1 MTLNLYFMKIVLV
14 GYMGAG
20 KTAIGKILAEK
31 MNLSFFDLDQLIENE
46 ENNTVATIFDKKGE
60 LYFRKLERKCL
71 ENFLQ
76 VQQNYILA
84 LGGGTPCY
92 FDNFKLYQADD
103 ITSIYLKANTITL
116 VTRLVSNLQNRPLL
130 QNLDKEALTEFVAKH
145 LFERNS
151 YYNQVTLIQPTDE
164 NSIQEI
170 SETLFNQLT

>member
-31 MNLSFFDLDQLIENE
+31 MNLPFFDLDQLIENE
-46 ENNTVATIFDKKGE
+46 EKNTIAAIFDKKGE

-103 ITSIYLKANTITL
+103 INSIYLKANLTTL
-116 VTRLVSNLQNRPLL
+116 VSRLYFNLQNRPLL
-130 QNLDKEALTEFVAKH
+130 QNFDKEALTEFVAKH

-151 YYNQVTLIQPTDE
+151 YYNQVTLVQPTDE

-170 SETLFNQLT
+170 SEILFNQLT

>member
-14 GYMGAG
+14 GYMGVG
-20 KTAIGKILAEK
+20 KTAIGRILAEK
-31 MNLSFFDLDQLIENE
+31 MNLPFFDLDQLIENE
-46 ENNTVATIFDKKGE
+46 EKNTIATIFDKKGE

-84 LGGGTPCY
+84 LGGGSPCY
-92 FDNFKLYQADD
+92 FNNFKLYQADD
-103 ITSIYLKANTITL
+103 ITSIYLKANTGTI
-116 VTRLVSNLQNRPLL
+116 VKRLGSNLQNRPLL

-151 YYNQVTLIQPTDE
+151 YYNKVTLVQPTDE

-170 SETLFNQLT
+170 SEILFNQLT

>member
-1 MTLNLYFMKIVLV
+1 MKIVLV

-31 MNLSFFDLDQLIENE
+31 MSLPFFDLDQLIENE
-46 ENNTVATIFDKKGE
+46 EKKTIATIFDKKGE

-92 FDNFKLYQADD
+92 FDNFKLYQADG
-103 ITSIYLKANTITL
+103 ITSIYLKANTVTL

-130 QNLDKEALTEFVAKH
+130 QNLDKESLTEFVAKH

-170 SETLFNQLT
+170 SETLFNQLA